1 MPRRP
6 PETTPDPLGQ
16 TAVRKRTREIHLG
29 IDHDDTQGLW
39 RVTAECADELTTM
52 MFMGAASL
60 ALLPTAADL
69 AGDYGR
75 RLIEDHGARCASCQK
90 WATA

>member
-1 MPRRP
+1 MTDPR
-6 PETTPDPLGQ
+6 PEDTTLDRTPS
-16 TAVRKRTREIHLG
+16 RKRTREIHLG
-29 IDHDDTQGLW
+29 IDHDDTQDLW

-52 MFMGAASL
+52 IFMGAASI
-60 ALLPTAADL
+60 ALLPSEDDL

-90 WATA
+90 WAAA